1 MKIRFDASFAR
12 TDTVRRARHGR
23 PWTVEEYGLLRKS
36 FMQGHSL
43 QQMCELLQRPADG
56 TLNKLRHLRL
66 IEFDGLRGCDYYY
79 VALPINHP
87 ARLAPSTTELK
98 KEEPTM
104 NKNLIETKTFV
115 NGVDATGMSDAE
127 IFSLIAKT
135 EAEIAK
141 LEAIKTPSKKL
152 AEAIGKLKTG
162 VAELAEYVDDRE

>member
-1 MKIRFDASFAR
+1 MKIQFDTSFAL

-23 PWTVEEYGLLRKS
+23 PWTDEEYGLLRKS

-43 QQMCELLQRPADG
+43 QQMCELLQRPAEG
-56 TLNKLRHLRL
+56 TLNKLRSEKL
-66 IEFDGLRGCDYYY
+66 ICFDSLLCCDYY

-87 ARLAPSTTELK
+87 TRLTHSTTELK

-115 NGVDATGMSDAE
+115 NGVDATGMSDTE

-162 VAELAEYVDDRE
+162 VAELAEYVDNRE

>member
-1 MKIRFDASFAR
+1 MKIRFDTSFAR
-12 TDTVRRARHGR
+12 TDTERRARHGR
-23 PWTVEEYGLLRKS
+23 PWTDEECSLLRKS

-66 IEFDGLRGCDYYY
+66 IEFSSLRGCDYYY

-87 ARLAPSTTELK
+87 ARLAHSTTEPK

-115 NGVDATGMSDAE
+115 NGIDASGMSDTE

-152 AEAIGKLKTG
+152 AEAIAKLKTG
-162 VAELAEYVDDRE
+162 VAELAEYVDNRE

>member
-1 MKIRFDASFAR
+1 MKIRFDTSFAR
-12 TDTVRRARHGR
+12 ADTVRRARHGR
-23 PWTVEEYGLLRKS
+23 PWTAEEYGLLRKS

-56 TLNKLRHLRL
+56 TLNKLRYLRL
-66 IEFDGLRGCDYYY
+66 VEFDSRRCCDCY

-87 ARLAPSTTELK
+87 ARLAHSTTELK

-115 NGVDATGMSDAE
+115 NGIDASDMSDTE

-135 EAEIAK
+135 EAEIGK

-152 AEAIGKLKTG
+152 AEAIAKLKTG
-162 VAELAEYVDDRE
+162 VAELAEYVDNRE